1 MPAYHTVPLAQR
13 AHTAPAQPSI
23 GVLRPWEPVEWWP
36 ARNVM
41 VAQDTLVPCARRPL
55 ISFGLEGFDTWP
67 FGDSPAAATDVA
79 DKDAWRVVYP
89 PTTVRLTP
97 GNYLRFHV
105 LFCPSGQT
113 RYIPAGGMT
122 PTYAWPG
129 GAIRCTVTW
138 EAADGT
144 TSGPYDFDA
153 ELHAVTPDGIL
164 PTDAG
169 ELWGYVYELDMQEI
183 MPPGVG
189 SSGAT
194 SAVYSEG
201 CQASVTISLR
211 GGARIIDATLYEYPL
226 RHTQEAAATDPVSV
240 HGAVSGGGPEPEPP
254 LIEMTP
260 RPQIRRRDGWTDERR
275 FGTHQTLATAHQ
287 QTEVLGPR
295 IFAWSPWVSNGASF
309 EQNNSL
315 AENNVEPWIL
325 TGTTT
330 LTEIISAA
338 TSYSSTA
345 AGWVV
350 PASHAQ
356 LARYSE
362 PNLVIAGGGR
372 AVVPVRVQVRAR
384 WTGTTSGL
392 VRVQSSSTEW
402 IDVVFNS
409 SGTLETR
416 EAIGW
421 LESQASADHAR
432 AVIQVFGQNVTNT
445 DDLEVYAVAVDWGW
459 NT

>member
-23 GVLRPWEPVEWWP
+23 GALRPWEPVEWWP

-41 VAQDTLVPCARRPL
+41 VAQDTLVGCARRPL
-55 ISFGLEGFDTWP
+55 LSFGLEGYDTWP
-67 FGDSPAAATDVA
+67 FTDSPGVATDVP
-79 DKDAWRVVYP
+79 DKDAWRVVYA

-97 GNYLRFHV
+97 GSFLRLHV
-105 LFCPSGQT
+105 LFCPSGMT

-122 PTYAWPG
+122 PTYAWPS

-138 EAADGT
+138 IAADGT
-144 TSGPYDFDA
+144 TSGPHDFDA
-153 ELHAVTPDGIL
+153 DLLAVSPDGTL
-164 PTDAG
+164 GTDAG
-169 ELWGYVYELDMQEI
+169 ELWGQVYELDMAEI
-183 MPPGVG
+183 MPPGV
-189 SSGAT
+189 SSSHSTAAT
-194 SAVYSEG
+194 YSEG
-201 CQASVTISLR
+201 CQATVTIYLR
-211 GGARIIDATLYEYPL
+211 GGARVIDATLYEYPL

-240 HGAVSGGGPEPEPP
+240 HGAVAGGGPEPEPP

-260 RPQIRRRDGWTDERR
+260 RPQTRRRDGWTDERR
-275 FGTHQTLATAHQ
+275 FGTHQTLRTAHQ

-295 IFAWSPWVSNGASF
+295 IFAWSPWVSDGSSF
-309 EQNNSL
+309 EQENSL

-325 TGTTT
+325 TGTTA
-330 LTEIISAA
+330 LTEIISGAS
-338 TSYSSTA
+338 SYSATRS
-345 AGWVV
+345 GWLCH
-350 PASHAQ
+350 ASHAQ

-392 VRVQSSSTEW
+392 VRVQSSATEW
-402 IDVVFNS
+402 VDVVFNS

-421 LESQASADHAR
+421 LESQVAADHAS
-432 AVIQVFGQNVTNT
+432 AVVQAFGQNGNSA
-445 DDLEVYAVAVDWGW
+445 DELEVYAIAVDWGW
-459 NT
+459 HT